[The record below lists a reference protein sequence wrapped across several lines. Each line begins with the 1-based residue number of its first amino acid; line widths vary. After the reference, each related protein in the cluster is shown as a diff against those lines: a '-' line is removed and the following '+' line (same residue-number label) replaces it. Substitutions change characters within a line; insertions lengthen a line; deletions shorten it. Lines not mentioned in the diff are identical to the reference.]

1 MPDNV
6 DEKIE
11 TSEDYP
17 SENEKSIFRRPIKT
31 FVIRAGRMT
40 GSERRCYEELHHVWC
55 IPFEHKT
62 INYTEIFNNANPVVM
77 EIGFGMGTATA
88 IIAILINNETIKWSG
103 VGFWIMAVLL
113 ISSFLG
119 GKAAIYTIKTQRFL
133 VSFMSGGLYWAFLL
147 CITAL
152 LFGGNYC
159 SVWETGALIT
169 AGSITAALI
178 HLPRTN
184 KIGIKTRRGYR

>member
-1 MPDNV
+1 MKVKQGLAVSVPV
-6 DEKIE
+6 GLGI
-11 TSEDYP
+11 SL
-17 SENEKSIFRRPIKT
+17 SITAI
-31 FVIRAGRMT
+31 
-40 GSERRCYEELHHVWC
+40 L
-55 IPFEHKT
+55 T
-62 INYTEIFNNANPVVM
+62 I
-77 EIGFGMGTATA
+77 TATA

-159 SVWETGALIT
+159 SVWETGVLIT

-178 HLPRTN
+178 HVPQTN